1 MSFNDSG
8 FGESPNQGYSDNRG
22 YGGGRRFDDRPKPVE
37 TGKEYD
43 VSITEISRKGDGIA
57 RVEGFVIFVKGGQVG
72 QNTKV
77 KITQVGGRF
86 ATANVVGEGTSQP
99 ATE

>member
-8 FGESPNQGYSDNRG
+8 FGESQNQGYSGNRG
-22 YGGGRRFDDRPKPVE
+22 YGGRRRFDDRPKPVE

-57 RVEGFVIFVKGGQVG
+57 RIEGFVIFVKGGQVG
-72 QNTKV
+72 QNVKV

-86 ATANVVGEGTSQP
+86 ATADLADQGTPQP
-99 ATE
+99 AA